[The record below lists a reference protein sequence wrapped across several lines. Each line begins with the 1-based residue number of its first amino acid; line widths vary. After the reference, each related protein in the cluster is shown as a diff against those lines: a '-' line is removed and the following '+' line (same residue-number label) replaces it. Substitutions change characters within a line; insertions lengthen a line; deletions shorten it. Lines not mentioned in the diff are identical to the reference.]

1 MTILLTNGAVFLH
14 IPKTGGIYI
23 HAVLDALGLVKAP
36 LGHEHAD
43 FDRAFWNDR
52 YHCDAKVLR
61 HILRR
66 AAGFRRA
73 PATMAPD
80 AFRFCFVREPLKWY
94 ESYWRYMQS
103 LNWREWGDELDPC
116 RWHPNAMLNGLGSS
130 DFNEFIYNVN
140 RKRPGYVTELFSWY
154 VRPGVQFVGKQE
166 NLISDLRRV
175 LASMKVDVDVNF
187 LRQLPH
193 VNAVASNIP
202 TPEWDPVLREKTLRL
217 EYAAY
222 VRYGYAVSEEQDD
235 KISYFPGL
243 PYTNGHARHTG
254 VDAISKR

>member
-166 NLISDLRRV
+166 NLVTDILRAFS
-175 LASMKVDVDVNF
+175 LTNLEIDHSKFA
-187 LRQLPH
+187 
-193 VNAVASNIP
+193 AVGRLNESPANIP
-202 TPEWDPVLREKTLRL
+202 MPEWDPALRRETLRL
-217 EYAAY
+217 EYPGY
-222 VRYGYAVSEEQDD
+222 VRFGYSTACLAESF
-235 KISYFPGL
+235 I
-243 PYTNGHARHTG
+243 
-254 VDAISKR
+254 